1 VTNAQQG
8 IIVHTKVWVWT
19 VAPHLPA
26 LINTHALL
34 AQLIQLFARTVNG
47 VPTLLLQISTKLLM
61 KNI

>member
-19 VAPHLPA
+19 VVPHLPV
-26 LINTHALL
+26 LISTHALL
-34 AQLIQLFARTVNG
+34 AQLIQLFAMTVNG
-47 VPTLLLQISTKLLM
+47 VPTLLLQVSTKLMM

>member
-1 VTNAQQG
+1 M
-8 IIVHTKVWVWT
+8 KVWVWT